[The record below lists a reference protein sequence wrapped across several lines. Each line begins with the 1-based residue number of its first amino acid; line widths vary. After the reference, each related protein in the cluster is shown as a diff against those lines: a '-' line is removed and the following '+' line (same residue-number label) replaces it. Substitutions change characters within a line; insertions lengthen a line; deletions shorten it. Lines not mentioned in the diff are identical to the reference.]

1 MNIEERRL
9 HIEERRTQ
17 DLEWDYEKWKKLS
30 MHEKLNYVKKS
41 LLDEN
46 EELEELINDLLLS
59 TLHYFP
65 KESDENRQKL
75 QRINSLIGEMK
86 MDLNE
91 LFFNLPIRI
100 YDAESGDEI

>member
-1 MNIEERRL
+1 MNIKERRA
-9 HIEERRTQ
+9 HIKKRRAQ
-17 DLEWDYEKWKKLS
+17 DVGWDYGKWKKLS
-30 MHEKLNYVKKS
+30 THEKLNHLKKT

-46 EELEELINDLLLS
+46 EELDALINDLLLS

-75 QRINSLIGEMK
+75 QSISSLIREMK

-91 LFFNLPIRI
+91 LFFNLPIRV
-100 YDAESGDEI
+100 YDAETGDEI